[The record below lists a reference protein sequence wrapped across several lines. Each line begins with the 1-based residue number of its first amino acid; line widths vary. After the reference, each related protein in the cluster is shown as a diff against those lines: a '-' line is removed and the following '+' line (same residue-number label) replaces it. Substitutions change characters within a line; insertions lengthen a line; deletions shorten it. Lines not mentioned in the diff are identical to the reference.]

1 MSTEGWHPPGT
12 PDGWVL
18 PTQGAVA
25 RGPESIRALAHPL
38 RLKILSILDK
48 EDEVTATRCAQ
59 LTGESAASCS
69 FHLRQLEKY
78 GYVERAEVR
87 GKERPWRAAK
97 GGFSVQPDLEVP
109 GSVEAAKAFA
119 QLYFRQVFDELTDW
133 VGKIEHDQPEWLY
146 ASTQTSSIFWATS
159 AELHELSREIEQLTH
174 RFAGRGADPAK
185 RPPGARR
192 AHFFGAT
199 HADVP
204 EQPDVFEKPGP
215 PETPGTPEEQA

>member
-1 MSTEGWHPPGT
+1 MSTEGWHPPGV
-12 PDGWVL
+12 PAGRFL
-18 PTQGAVA
+18 PVQGAVA

-38 RLKILSILDK
+38 RLRILSILDR

-78 GYVERAEVR
+78 GYVERAEAR
-87 GKERPWRAAK
+87 GKERPWRSAK
-97 GGFSVQPDLEVP
+97 GGYSVQPDLEVP

-119 QLYFRQVFDELTDW
+119 QLYLRQVFDELSDW
-133 VGKIEHDQPEWLY
+133 VGKVELDDPEWLY
-146 ASTQTSSIFWATS
+146 ATTQTSSHLWATS
-159 AELHELSREIEQLTH
+159 EELHELSREIERLTD
-174 RFAGRGADPAK
+174 RFAGRSDDPAK

-192 AHFFGAT
+192 AHLFAAT

-204 EQPDVFEKPGP
+204 GAGAGRGAG
-215 PETPGTPEEQA
+215 TTPEEQA